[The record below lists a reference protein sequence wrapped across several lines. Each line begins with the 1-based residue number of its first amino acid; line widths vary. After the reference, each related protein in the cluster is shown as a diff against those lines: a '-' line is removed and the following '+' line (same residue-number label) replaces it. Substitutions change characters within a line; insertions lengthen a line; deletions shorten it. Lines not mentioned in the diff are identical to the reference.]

1 MAKRLLAM
9 GQANYKNGFT
19 LTCHPQ
25 MLDLPKRWR
34 KPRLVFVNSMGDL
47 FHQDVPD
54 KFIKDVF
61 DVITQTPRHTY
72 QLLTK
77 RAERLKTLAG
87 ELAWPPN
94 LWMGVSVESEA
105 VSKRIDHLRRVPAK
119 VRFLSIEPLL
129 GPMPS
134 IGLEGIHWV
143 IVGGESGPGARP
155 MKEEWVLDI
164 KDQCIEAGVAFF
176 FKQWGGIRKKQ
187 TGRILEG
194 RTWDELPDPT
204 NAFVP

>member
-9 GQANYKNGFT
+9 GQANYKNGFM

-61 DVITQTPRHTY
+61 DVIAQTPRHTY

-194 RTWDELPDPT
+194 RTWDELPDPM